1 MRFPRLVKERLQNM
15 SVSYRLIAPQYT
27 LSSWYYLI
35 YLILKL
41 VRNFFKSGLEKASVV
56 RRLDNAIH
64 WINCHTAERIECFVN
79 TYQLVS
85 NLSGG
90 KRYPAFEK
98 PRPEVQFLHTEIIFI
113 ARQCVQNLGCVLF
126 GSTVSGLL
134 WELKSPEVTLSR
146 INLP

>member
-1 MRFPRLVKERLQNM
+1 MCFTTSRERKIVKYECVISLNSTLVHLKLLIL
-15 SVSYRLIAPQYT
+15 SY
-27 LSSWYYLI
+27 I

-98 PRPEVQFLHTEIIFI
+98 PRPEV
-113 ARQCVQNLGCVLF
+113 
-126 GSTVSGLL
+126 
-134 WELKSPEVTLSR
+134 
-146 INLP
+146 